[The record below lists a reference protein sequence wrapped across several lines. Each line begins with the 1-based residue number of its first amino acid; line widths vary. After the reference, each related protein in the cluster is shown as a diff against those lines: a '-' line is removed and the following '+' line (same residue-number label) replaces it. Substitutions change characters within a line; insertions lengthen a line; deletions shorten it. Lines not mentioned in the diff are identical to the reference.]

1 MDNNSFDPLELIRR
15 EGTQKKDAPKEDVQ
29 PEKTSLQSQPLMIKI
44 IAWAAIFAIV
54 VGFLFGIF
62 VHPID
67 KLNLALLLGG
77 SCEMKITVK
86 NSFDSEEASL
96 KVRGKYICYEREGE
110 APEYYELDGNIIY
123 TYEKTENGEW
133 KKVPVMGG
141 SFAGGFY
148 NDSLLNKDN
157 YEKVDGAS
165 RVYRVKDAYKGTADE
180 INFSRSGGKYQIQ
193 SIDWISVGN
202 VKYATYTT
210 ITFEKIGGVRVT
222 PPWK

>member
-1 MDNNSFDPLELIRR
+1 MNNNNFDPLEFIRR
-15 EGTQKKDAPKEDVQ
+15 EGSQKEIPQEDKAN
-29 PEKTSLQSQPLMIKI
+29 EKTGEGRVPLPAR
-44 IAWAAIFAIV
+44 IAALVAVVAIAVGLLFA
-54 VGFLFGIF
+54 IF

-96 KVRGKYICYEREGE
+96 KVRGKYICYEREGKV
-110 APEYYELDGNIIY
+110 PEYYELDGNIIY
-123 TYEKTENGEW
+123 TYEKTDDGEW

-141 SFAGGFY
+141 SFADGLY
-148 NDSLLNKDN
+148 NGSLLNKDN
-157 YEKVDGAS
+157 YEKAKGAS
-165 RVYRVKDAYKGTADE
+165 RVYEVKDAHKGTHDE
-180 INFSRSGGKYQIQ
+180 ITFSRSGGKYQIEA
-193 SIDWISVGN
+193 IDWTAVGN

-222 PPWK
+222 PPWKK